1 MNMTR
6 RDKMTAVLGAMVGV
20 LSMFM
25 PVPGALGQT
34 APGYQ
39 ELFQDPARTDQLT
52 QADLPNM
59 GRLVVLEATSMFV
72 HARSEL
78 RDSPDSYRLLD
89 EITTLWSAADAFT
102 AAVSFYPLESQR
114 IQAGRLTFPELEEAF
129 YRVKRTL
136 GTLPGMATRTLEN
149 FVNMYRVVAVIGP
162 LLEQTPPGPLV
173 AGG

>member
-1 MNMTR
+1 
-6 RDKMTAVLGAMVGV
+6 
-20 LSMFM
+20 
-25 PVPGALGQT
+25 
-34 APGYQ
+34 
-39 ELFQDPARTDQLT
+39 
-52 QADLPNM
+52 
-59 GRLVVLEATSMFV
+59 
-72 HARSEL
+72 
-78 RDSPDSYRLLD
+78 
-89 EITTLWSAADAFT
+89 
-102 AAVSFYPLESQR
+102 SFYPLESQR